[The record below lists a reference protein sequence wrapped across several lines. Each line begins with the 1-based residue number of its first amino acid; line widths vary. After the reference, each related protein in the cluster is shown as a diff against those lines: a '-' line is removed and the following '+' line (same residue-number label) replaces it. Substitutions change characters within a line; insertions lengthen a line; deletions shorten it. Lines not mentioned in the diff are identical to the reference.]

1 MNDIDSGG
9 RMIRTVISLDAED
22 KAWLDRAAR
31 ANRTRMTELVRR
43 AIRQFRA
50 RNEGDPAQIGR
61 LLSETAGTWKHGD
74 GLAYQKRLRRDWNRR
89 K

>member
-1 MNDIDSGG
+1 
-9 RMIRTVISLDAED
+9 MIRTVISLDAED

-43 AIRQFRA
+43 AIRQFRERSEA
-50 RNEGDPAQIGR
+50 DPAQFER
-61 LLSETAGTWKHGD
+61 LLRETAGSWKHGD